1 MSRTIAALAV
11 VAAGALLH
19 AQVIDRIMAVV
30 DNTLITQSDV
40 MAAIRLGLVKVPSS
54 GDPIAAVLDRLID
67 RRLTLTEVDR
77 YAPPEPSAADVD
89 RRLEQV
95 RLSVPSMATFDG
107 VLAQTGLDE
116 AQLRGRLRDD
126 LRIDAYLQQRFGS
139 VVQPSDDQ
147 VVAYYRAHE
156 DEFSR
161 NGVVRPFPEV
171 QDGARSALVAE
182 RRSAL
187 ISDWVATLRRRANV
201 SVLYAGR

>member
-1 MSRTIAALAV
+1 M
-11 VAAGALLH
+11 
-19 AQVIDRIMAVV
+19 
-30 DNTLITQSDV
+30 
-40 MAAIRLGLVKVPSS
+40 
-54 GDPIAAVLDRLID
+54 LDRLID

-161 NGVVRPFPEV
+161 NGVVRPFAEV
-171 QDGARSALVAE
+171 QDEARSALVAE
-182 RRSAL
+182 RRNAL